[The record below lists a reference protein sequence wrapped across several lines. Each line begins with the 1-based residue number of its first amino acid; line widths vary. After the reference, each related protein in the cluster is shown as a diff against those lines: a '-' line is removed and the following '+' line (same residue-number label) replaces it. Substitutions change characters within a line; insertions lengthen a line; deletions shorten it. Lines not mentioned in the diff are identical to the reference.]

1 MVPVAASAWAAREYA
16 TESSTAQPLPPSGG
30 QLGQPKPVVPTD
42 FQMRIFTCTPVD
54 FEGSAGFFERDSGLL
69 CRGLRILGIESRAV
83 MPGPVRADDEMD
95 LIRTEY
101 ANLECA
107 SWWRSHGLD
116 GLVLYAWGAPR
127 YRNIARAVH
136 DAGVFLVLNQ
146 DNGGLVSPLAGPVA
160 WLAEQRNLGGRDLG
174 LDGWLRFMGLVIRG
188 MTVGLAAIDPLR
200 AQHLKFGDVIACV
213 SPRAAE
219 YYRRLCRIY
228 GGEQL
233 AGRVTVL
240 PHGVATGFRWSG
252 GLKKRQIVC
261 VGRWEDKVQKRPG
274 LLSAVIGR
282 LLELDEGFTVAIT
295 GKTDQSL
302 NAWHAK
308 LDSCLRDRV
317 KVLGRVGRN
326 ELRGLMDVSQIF
338 YSPSAFES
346 FGIAA
351 AEALCCGCSV
361 VAARSVSMASFEW
374 FTGESSGRL
383 APDDSVDA
391 HVASL
396 RAELDDWAD
405 DSRDAAGISAVWC
418 EHLHAD
424 KLAGRVAGMVRSGG
438 L

>member
-1 MVPVAASAWAAREYA
+1 M
-16 TESSTAQPLPPSGG
+16 G
-30 QLGQPKPVVPTD
+30 QSRPVVSID
-42 FQMRIFTCTPVD
+42 SRMRVFTCTPAD

-69 CRGLRILGIESRAV
+69 CRGLRMLGIESRAV
-83 MPGPVRADDEMD
+83 MIGPVRADDEMD

-101 ANLECA
+101 ANLERP
-107 SWWRSHGLD
+107 SWWRSQELD
-116 GLVLYAWGAPR
+116 GVVLYAWGAPR
-127 YRNIARAVH
+127 YRKIARALH

-174 LDGWLRFMGLVIRG
+174 MVGWLRFMGLVIRG

-228 GGEQL
+228 GGERL

-261 VGRWEDKVQKRPG
+261 VGRWEDVLQKRPG
-274 LLSAVIGR
+274 LLSAVVGR
-282 LLELDEGFTVAIT
+282 LLERDGGVTVAIT
-295 GKTDQSL
+295 GKPDQSL
-302 NAWHAK
+302 IAWHAK
-308 LDSCLRDRV
+308 LDGCVRDRV
-317 KVLGRVGRN
+317 KVLGRVGRS
-326 ELRGLMDVSQIF
+326 ELSGLMDESQIF

-351 AEALCCGCSV
+351 AEALCLPLAHPSPTAWWRCTPC
-361 VAARSVSMASFEW
+361 RSI
-374 FTGESSGRL
+374 SSTER
-383 APDDSVDA
+383 
-391 HVASL
+391 
-396 RAELDDWAD
+396 
-405 DSRDAAGISAVWC
+405 C
-418 EHLHAD
+418 
-424 KLAGRVAGMVRSGG
+424 AGMTFSTSMLG
-438 L
+438 LPPSARR